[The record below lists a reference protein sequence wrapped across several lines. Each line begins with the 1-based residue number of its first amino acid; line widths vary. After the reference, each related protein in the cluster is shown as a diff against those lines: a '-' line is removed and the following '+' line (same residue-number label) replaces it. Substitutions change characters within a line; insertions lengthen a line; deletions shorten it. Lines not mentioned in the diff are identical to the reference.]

1 MKPTSKGQ
9 DESHGSKTAHHRGE
23 PPGVKFAAQR
33 EIPLARPNVTQ
44 AEIDAVVEVLR
55 TPNLSLGPKVG
66 EFEQAF
72 ARAVG
77 VREAVAVSSGTAAL
91 HVLIRALGIG
101 PGDEVITTPFS
112 FVASANCVLYERATP
127 VFADIDPH
135 TWNLDPA
142 KIEAAISPRTKA
154 ILPVDVF
161 GQPADFDAIRGIA
174 RRHKLILIE
183 DSCEALGAE
192 YRGIRAGALGD
203 AGVFGFYPNKQIT
216 TGEGGMITTNDAN
229 LAAMCRS
236 LRNQGR
242 DAGAGWLAH
251 PRLGFNYRLPDLNC
265 ALGLAQLRRLDE
277 LLSARA
283 RVAEWY
289 LEEIRRRPGGAGMSP
304 GNSLHLQ
311 RIAPPVRMSWFVFV
325 VRLADH
331 LNERERDRVLT
342 GLRAAGIGCSN
353 YFAPIHLQP
362 YFRELGGYKPGDFP
376 VCEAVAARTIALPFH
391 HELTRDDV
399 RRVVDVLFSLLG

>member
-1 MKPTSKGQ
+1 MKPTTKG
-9 DESHGSKTAHHRGE
+9 EEHSRGLK
-23 PPGVKFAAQR
+23 PGGQG

-66 EFEQAF
+66 EFERAF
-72 ARAVG
+72 AQTVG

-91 HVLIRALGIG
+91 HMLIRALGIG
-101 PGDEVITTPFS
+101 PGDEVVTTPFS
-112 FVASANCVLYERATP
+112 FVASANCILYERATP

-142 KIEAAISPRTKA
+142 KIEAAITPRTKA

-161 GQPADFDAIRGIA
+161 GQPADFDAIRAIA

-192 YRGIRAGALGD
+192 YRGVRAGALGD

-251 PRLGFNYRLPDLNC
+251 PRLGFNYRLPDINC

-283 RVAEWY
+283 RVAGWY
-289 LEEIRRRPGGAGMSP
+289 VEEIRRRPRGAGVSP
-304 GNSLHLQ
+304 GSSLHLQ
-311 RIAPPVRMSWFVFV
+311 RIAPQVRMSWFVFV

-331 LNERERDRVLT
+331 FGESDRDRVLA

-362 YFRELGGYKPGDFP
+362 HFRELGGYKPGDFP

-399 RRVVDVLFSLLG
+399 RRVVDALFALLG